1 MIIGLSLFCAFFVL
15 SALTLQVLTGLASH
29 VCYKFGHAHKGPPLL
44 AVGYLS
50 VRQVKFIKYVAAS
63 NYFHSDDTIEAMTLL
78 MYCNNKE

>member
-1 MIIGLSLFCAFFVL
+1 
-15 SALTLQVLTGLASH
+15 

-50 VRQVKFIKYVAAS
+50 VGQVHVKFIKYAAAS

-78 MYCNNKE
+78 MQCNNKE